1 MGMGSSLAAGVVS
14 FMDFSCLFF
23 VWPVGLALMIIP
35 WWRPELFK
43 RMRFQSK
50 TLTSVVGALVFAIGW
65 YFMIYTTYKDLP
77 VLMTNIVVGLVGIIV
92 FTVMIARGRSRGIE
106 VEKVYY
112 EIPPA

>member
-1 MGMGSSLAAGVVS
+1 
-14 FMDFSCLFF
+14 
-23 VWPVGLALMIIP
+23 MIIP
-35 WWRPELFK
+35 WWRSELFK
-43 RMRFQSK
+43 RMTFQSK
-50 TLTSVVGALVFAIGW
+50 TLTSVVGTLVFTIGW
-65 YFMIYTTYKDLP
+65 YFMIYTAYKDLP